1 MEKAIDGA
9 RAEQITYSPRL
20 RRAQWTLIGLLLLSG
35 TINYLDRSTLSI
47 GNPMI
52 REEMG
57 LSLAQMGVLLS
68 AFSWSYALA
77 QLPAGGLVDRIGP
90 RILLSGGL
98 FLWSLA
104 QMAGGFVQSF
114 AQFIWARIFLGV
126 GESPQFPTAAR
137 VVSTWFHVR
146 DRGLPTGFW
155 NCASTLGPAISPPIL
170 TALMLAFGW
179 RAMFIIMGAAGIVA
193 AVVWYLIYRNPRE
206 AGISEGER
214 RYIVAGDTAA
224 TSGVVF
230 AEWRRL
236 FRFGTTWGMIFGFF
250 GTVYLLWLYLTW
262 LPGYLE
268 IEHHMSTLRTGFAAS
283 IPFVFGFFG
292 ALTGG
297 AISDWLGRRG
307 FSPINSR
314 KYPIV
319 CGLLGMA
326 LFTVPAALTHSA
338 DLAIFFIAIAMF
350 FGNISST
357 TSWALVTAVAP
368 PNYVASLGSIQ
379 NFGGYF
385 GGSFAP
391 IVTGLIAQHTHSF
404 AGALIV
410 GAGIGAT
417 SAMIYLFA
425 VTKPIPGDALRS

>member
-224 TSGVVF
+224 TSSVIF
-230 AEWRRL
+230 AE
-236 FRFGTTWGMIFGFF
+236 
-250 GTVYLLWLYLTW
+250 
-262 LPGYLE
+262 
-268 IEHHMSTLRTGFAAS
+268 
-283 IPFVFGFFG
+283 
-292 ALTGG
+292 
-297 AISDWLGRRG
+297 
-307 FSPINSR
+307 
-314 KYPIV
+314 
-319 CGLLGMA
+319 
-326 LFTVPAALTHSA
+326 
-338 DLAIFFIAIAMF
+338 
-350 FGNISST
+350 
-357 TSWALVTAVAP
+357 
-368 PNYVASLGSIQ
+368 
-379 NFGGYF
+379 
-385 GGSFAP
+385 
-391 IVTGLIAQHTHSF
+391 
-404 AGALIV
+404 
-410 GAGIGAT
+410 
-417 SAMIYLFA
+417 
-425 VTKPIPGDALRS
+425 

>member
-1 MEKAIDGA
+1 MEKAMDGA
-9 RAEQITYSPRL
+9 RVEQIKYSPRL

-90 RILLSGGL
+90 RILLSSGL

-179 RAMFIIMGAAGIVA
+179 RAMFVIMGAAGIVA
-193 AVVWYLIYRNPRE
+193 AVVWYLVYRNPRD
-206 AGISEGER
+206 AGISEAER
-214 RYIVAGDTAA
+214 GYIVAGDTAA

-230 AEWRRL
+230 AEWKRL
-236 FRFGTTWGMIFGFF
+236 FGFRTTWGMIFGFF

-283 IPFVFGFFG
+283 IPFIFGFFG

-338 DLAIFFIAIAMF
+338 DLAILFIAIAMF

-425 VTKPIPGDALRS
+425 VTKPIPGEALKS

>member
-1 MEKAIDGA
+1 MEKAMNGA
-9 RAEQITYSPRL
+9 RADQIKYSPRL

-47 GNPMI
+47 GNPLI

-90 RILLSGGL
+90 RILLSSGL

-193 AVVWYLIYRNPRE
+193 AVVWYLVYRNPRD
-206 AGISEGER
+206 AGISEAER

-230 AEWRRL
+230 AEWKRL
-236 FRFGTTWGMIFGFF
+236 FRFRTTWGMIFGFF

-283 IPFVFGFFG
+283 IPFIFGFFG

-338 DLAIFFIAIAMF
+338 DLAILSIAIAMF

-425 VTKPIPGDALRS
+425 VTKPIPGEALKS